1 MDISKCGLNGKF
13 HPIASA
19 IEIRVAEDKKHQST
33 IALNLNR
40 SQTDL
45 IFFWFEFAD
54 MMFHSCVH
62 WVFLYTENVI
72 HCFMCFEILLRC
84 HRFWT
89 TDSPAR
95 LKIARDVQSWFT
107 YHIQ

>member
-72 HCFMCFEILLRC
+72 HCFYVF
-84 HRFWT
+84 
-89 TDSPAR
+89 
-95 LKIARDVQSWFT
+95 
-107 YHIQ
+107 